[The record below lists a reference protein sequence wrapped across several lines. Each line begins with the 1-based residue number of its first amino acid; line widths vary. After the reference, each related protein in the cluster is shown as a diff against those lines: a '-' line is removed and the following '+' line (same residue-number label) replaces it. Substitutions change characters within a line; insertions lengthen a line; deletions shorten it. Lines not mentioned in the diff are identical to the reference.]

1 VLAFLGVAIS
11 AALVLV
17 STDLGRRM
25 VVSRIVQA
33 ADEALAGRIELRSFH
48 LLTGGGVELVGLR
61 VVDPDGEVV
70 LAVERAS
77 VYADVSR
84 LRSKVLGARVLLER
98 PEVVLKREEDGGL
111 SIARAFE
118 PAHPSPAGEKGKPS
132 PWAFR
137 LARLVLRG
145 GSVRYVDAA
154 QRTAFQADD
163 LEIDARGAYGPRG
176 GRAELALRGSMVA
189 PERAPLSLQAACA
202 LRGSELRVSTLRA
215 AAGSTGLE
223 LVGEVDLASLH
234 GRAALLSLNVDAGE
248 LRGVAPG
255 VPLAADVSGTLYAE
269 SDGRSATAAID
280 LRPRDGGT
288 MRGAAAIRLPP
299 PSPTLPPPGGG
310 KGGGSELAA
319 GVDLHLA
326 SLDLAR
332 VLRGAPATSLSL
344 DLRGRGSGTDL
355 GSLRASASAS
365 LAPSRV
371 RGGRVGPA
379 ELRASFDRGALELA
393 RLDLT
398 LPGGEAHARGRW
410 RRGGAIAGHVA
421 LDARDLAALRRNLSS
436 LLDQPLP
443 ELGGAVRVEADVGGT
458 EAAPTARFSLASGTL
473 RAAGTSASG
482 VELRGDVAGPIA
494 RPRASV
500 EGRAARLLAG
510 GLDLR
515 SVELR
520 ARFDGRAG
528 EASASGLAPA
538 LGKEPLALRLAG
550 TLSSDGKMLALST
563 ATLGWPGARFELAE
577 PARIDLAGPAVDRF
591 ALAAGP
597 QRIEVAGGWRGSG
610 RTRKLEARARLA
622 SIDLAIVPA
631 ALLPPDLALAGRI
644 DGELAARGS
653 RYVDV
658 DARVQLSDGAAY
670 GLAGLSAAAALALDG
685 KAQRVRVELS
695 AKRAAGGELDAR
707 AELPVRLAPG
717 AAPIAARVTASGV
730 PLTEVLRVAKVVT
743 PEPVDGTL
751 ALELTAGGT
760 VAAPRLDASASLDG
774 GRYGGLTPLSV
785 ALRLEAADGEARLTG
800 RSLYQ
805 GASAL
810 VLEVKV
816 PVRLGALLRDP
827 GPTASA
833 LAAAPFHALAEVP
846 GLDLAGVAGRAGI
859 PEGLAGRLSA
869 RVELTGT
876 ARLPRGTALVTLA
889 GGAYAGYRGLGG
901 EIEARA
907 GDAGVELSAR
917 TALEGDELAR
927 FKGSVALPPE
937 RLGDLRAREA
947 ARIEASLEVPGA
959 KLERAGASIPLAG
972 AIRGRASLSGTVG
985 APRLGAEI
993 DGRKIEIG
1001 GRPLGDLTARA
1012 SAGGRSLHAE
1022 LGLRVPSGGTLEGRL
1037 DAESDLSLAALRR
1050 GDLRRAPARASL
1062 IANRLDIAFLPAV
1075 APGVVRS
1082 ASGALGLDLTASGPL
1097 GKLSPRGT
1105 ISLADGQASIAEYG
1119 DWQRIQVAVVLSE
1132 DSFRLERFTASR
1144 KSGTLD
1150 LSGAVS
1156 GLTRRDSAAAL
1167 QGKLRTRG
1175 LSIPRGG
1182 QELAT
1187 VDVDAEIG
1195 GTVSATALA
1204 AEVKIPQATIK
1215 LPNRVPRAI
1224 QPLDERK
1231 DIQVGPRKKVP
1242 AAAAAA
1248 GPEERP
1254 YRVSVHVLVPNR
1266 FWIRSDDPRMQIE
1279 LRADVTAEVEGEQL
1293 AVLGDVDT
1301 LKGKFEPIGGR
1312 VFDLRRGRIHFAGS
1326 EPTQGVLEILAVW
1339 DAPTHKVRVNVSGTI
1354 EKPEVKLSS
1363 DPPLDESQIALLIAT
1378 GRTELTA
1385 GSGGVGTLGGGE
1397 GSAGAGKAA
1406 LGVVASQFLKDV
1418 VADKLPVDTVTV
1430 DASQLRAGKYVTDKI
1445 YVGYTRRIGTPEPGE
1460 NVNEAR
1466 VEYQITPRWNFEVRY
1481 GDANTGGASLIWS
1494 KDY

>member
-1 VLAFLGVAIS
+1 MIALIGVAIS
-11 AALVLV
+11 AALVFV
-17 STDLGRRM
+17 STDIGRRTL
-25 VVSRIVQA
+25 VSRIVQA

-48 LLTGGGVELVGLR
+48 LLAGGGIELVGLR
-61 VVDPDGEVV
+61 VVDPDGDVV

-118 PAHPSPAGEKGKPS
+118 PAHPSPAVEKGKPS

-223 LVGEVDLASLH
+223 LVGEVDLESLR

-248 LRGVAPG
+248 LREVAPG

-288 MRGAAAIRLPP
+288 MRGAAAVRLPP
-299 PSPTLPPPGGG
+299 G
-310 KGGGSELAA
+310 ELAA
-319 GVDLHLA
+319 GVELRLA

-332 VLRGAPATSLSL
+332 VLRGAPATSVSL
-344 DLRGRGSGTDL
+344 DLRGRGTGTDL
-355 GSLRASASAS
+355 GSLRATVSAS

-458 EAAPTARFSLASGTL
+458 EAAPTARFSLASGAL
-473 RAAGTSASG
+473 VAAGASASG

-500 EGRAARLLAG
+500 EGRAARLLSG

-515 SVELR
+515 TLELR

-550 TLSSDGKMLALST
+550 TLSGDGKTLALSA

-577 PARIDLAGPAVDRF
+577 PARIDLTGPAVDRF

-597 QRIEVAGGWRGSG
+597 QRIELAGGWRGSG
-610 RTRKLEARARLA
+610 RARTLEARARLA

-658 DARVQLSDGAAY
+658 DARVQLSDGAAH
-670 GLAGLSAAAALALDG
+670 GLAGLSAAVALALDG

-707 AELPVRLAPG
+707 AELPVRMAQG

-743 PEPVDGTL
+743 PEPVEGTL

-760 VAAPRLDASASLDG
+760 VAAPRLEASASLDG
-774 GRYGGLTPLSV
+774 GRYGDLTPISV
-785 ALRLEAADGEARLTG
+785 ALRLEAAEGEARLTG
-800 RSLYQ
+800 RCLYR

-810 VLEVKV
+810 TLEVKV
-816 PVRLGALLRDP
+816 PVRLAALMRDP
-827 GPTASA
+827 GPAASA
-833 LAAAPFHALAEVP
+833 IAAAPLRALAEVP
-846 GLDLAGVAGRAGI
+846 GLDLAGLAGRAGI
-859 PEGLAGRLSA
+859 PEGLEGRLSA

-876 ARLPRGTALVTLA
+876 ARVPRGTALVTLA

-907 GDAGVELSAR
+907 GDAGIELSAR

-937 RLGDLRAREA
+937 RLGDLGAREA

-972 AIRGRASLSGTVG
+972 AIRGRVSLSGTVG
-985 APRLGAEI
+985 APRLAAEV

-1022 LGLRVPSGGTLEGRL
+1022 LGLTVPSGGTLEGRF

-1062 IANRLDIAFLPAV
+1062 VANRLDLAFLPAV

-1082 ASGALGLDLTASGPL
+1082 ASGKLGLDLTASGPL

-1105 ISLADGQASIAEYG
+1105 ISLADGQASVAEYG
-1119 DWQRIQVAVVLSE
+1119 DWQRIQVAAVLSE

-1242 AAAAAA
+1242 AAAAA

-1279 LRADVTAEVEGEQL
+1279 LRADVTADVEGEQL
-1293 AVLGDVDT
+1293 SVLGDVDT
-1301 LKGKFEPIGGR
+1301 LKGKFEPLGGR
-1312 VFDLRRGRIHFAGS
+1312 VFDMRRGRIHFAGS

-1339 DAPTHKVRVNVSGTI
+1339 AAPTHKVRVNVSGTI

-1378 GRTELTA
+1378 GRTELAA
-1385 GSGGVGTLGGGE
+1385 GSGGVGTLGGEG
-1397 GSAGAGKAA
+1397 GSAETGKAA
-1406 LGVVASQFLKDV
+1406 LGVVASAFLKDV
-1418 VADKLPVDTVTV
+1418 VADKLPVDTVTI

-1445 YVGYTRRIGTPEPGE
+1445 YVGYTFRRDAKPEQGE